1 LARDVEVGP
10 PPLRDRGVRR
20 QRGDEGR
27 RQRPH
32 PGAHRGRVRTAGALL
47 RPRGRGEGDP
57 RRRGGDSSGGV
68 VRPLRAGR
76 DAEVRVD
83 GVADDAAR
91 DRRVPGEGV
100 RGRPLGAVAR
110 IAAVLAIALP
120 APTHLVVKVSGSS
133 TSLLSTTCFI
143 KIRQHV
149 VGGGTTTYCLE
160 TFHGRPG
167 PNATVRD
174 SGVMTFA
181 LKGRTIRANVQ
192 IVEKLA

>member
-1 LARDVEVGP
+1 
-10 PPLRDRGVRR
+10 
-20 QRGDEGR
+20 
-27 RQRPH
+27 
-32 PGAHRGRVRTAGALL
+32 
-47 RPRGRGEGDP
+47 
-57 RRRGGDSSGGV
+57 
-68 VRPLRAGR
+68 
-76 DAEVRVD
+76 
-83 GVADDAAR
+83 
-91 DRRVPGEGV
+91 
-100 RGRPLGAVAR
+100 
-110 IAAVLAIALP
+110 LP

-192 IVEKLA
+192 IVEKFAADGAHARQTLSGELVGGGTVKGGGPVVEKPPGHIASSNLRFVITL